1 VRPDKPV
8 HPSRRPPDAA
18 APRRRVGVYT
28 TRKKAIGPF
37 KRQIWELATKDQILA
52 SQAAKI
58 AFLFDQLKLAGTTDL
73 LRFIATPAWH
83 RPMPESLGVAVAG

>member
-1 VRPDKPV
+1 MTDTQF
-8 HPSRRPPDAA
+8 
-18 APRRRVGVYT
+18 VYT

-37 KRQIWELATKDQILA
+37 KRQIWELSTKDQILA

-58 AFLFDQLKLAGTTDL
+58 AFLFDQLKMDGTTGL
-73 LRFIATPAWH
+73 LRFIEAPASH